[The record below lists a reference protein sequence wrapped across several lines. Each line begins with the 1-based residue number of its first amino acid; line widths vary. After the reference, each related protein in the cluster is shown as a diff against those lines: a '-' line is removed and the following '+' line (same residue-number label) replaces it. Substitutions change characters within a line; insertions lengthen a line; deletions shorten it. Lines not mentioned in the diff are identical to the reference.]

1 MKRLFTVIML
11 ISFICLFADEFHGIA
26 IGDDVLKMRKQQAVE
41 IVSSD
46 EGFLEEHYYD
56 LSRHD
61 ILYFFVLAY
70 EKAENIA
77 EDTILIFIDEDAY
90 LFMLDKIDGKDG
102 LKQEIEEK
110 VKLYLEGNYEPNE
123 VDINKYYEAHRFLSI
138 KENRMTSN

>member
-56 LSRHD
+56 LLRHD